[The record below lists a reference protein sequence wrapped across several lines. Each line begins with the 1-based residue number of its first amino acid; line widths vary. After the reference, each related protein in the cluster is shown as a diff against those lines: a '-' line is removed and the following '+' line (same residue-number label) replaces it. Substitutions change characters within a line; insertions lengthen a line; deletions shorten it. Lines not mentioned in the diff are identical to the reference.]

1 LGLLVQNLQICYKKT
16 FETHCLFQNPLHGF
30 AWVVKLQTKF
40 ELKLGSLDYKIN
52 GFFRITKGYQL
63 LVNLSPISLVL
74 LAFKFHK
81 NLGLE
86 KKVV

>member
-1 LGLLVQNLQICYKKT
+1 M
-16 FETHCLFQNPLHGF
+16 
-30 AWVVKLQTKF
+30 
-40 ELKLGSLDYKIN
+40 KLGSLDYKIN

-86 KKVV
+86 KKVVWRDATVDKGGCKEQDLVGGWNTCLS

>member
-1 LGLLVQNLQICYKKT
+1 M
-16 FETHCLFQNPLHGF
+16 
-30 AWVVKLQTKF
+30 
-40 ELKLGSLDYKIN
+40 KLGSLDYKIN

-86 KKVV
+86 KKVVWSDATVDKGGCKEQDLVGGRNTCLS